1 MVTHIDSTAEQFST
15 LRVCPGDEK
24 VLRAHHIPLET
35 SRNKPVDM
43 FAYGYNDLACE
54 VTALLSAMEL
64 VFEVDRSS
72 TILSEELGKL

>member
-1 MVTHIDSTAEQFST
+1 
-15 LRVCPGDEK
+15 
-24 VLRAHHIPLET
+24 
-35 SRNKPVDM
+35 M